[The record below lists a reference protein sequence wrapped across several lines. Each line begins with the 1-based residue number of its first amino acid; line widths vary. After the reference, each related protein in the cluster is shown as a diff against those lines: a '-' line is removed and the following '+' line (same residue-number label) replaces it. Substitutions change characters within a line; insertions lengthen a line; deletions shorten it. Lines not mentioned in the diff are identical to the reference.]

1 MNQGFNNQYNGGYMN
16 QGIVN
21 QQPSFQSGQ
30 LFNAGQHS
38 MGQFNP
44 TQTFAA
50 NSINMGHS
58 SSGGQFN
65 PTQSF
70 SANPGE
76 SSSAGRHN
84 MQQFAANNSVPT

>member
-1 MNQGFNNQYNGGYMN
+1 MN

-50 NSINMGHS
+50 DSINMGHS
-58 SSGGQFN
+58 SNGGQFN

-70 SANPGE
+70 SANPGMSFNPGE